1 MAQSKQTTLSGLKRL
16 TASKRFEYFI
26 IGTILAQ
33 AVVLGLETIPEIS
46 DATHDLFVAFHIF
59 VVAVFTVEAA
69 LKIASSYPKPH
80 TYFKDGWNAFDFT
93 IVVLSFIP
101 FAGNFAVVARLVRLL
116 RILRLVSVSGELKMI
131 VSTLVRSIP
140 SIFSI
145 MVLLGILFYIYGI
158 AGYHL
163 FSDMDSENWGTLF
176 DSLITLFK
184 VMTLEEWSNISKPVT
199 DNHSF
204 AWAYFISFI
213 VLGTFVVIN
222 LFIAVI
228 IRKSEEAYKQIQ
240 SETALTNKDILSEIQ
255 EIKKLLDALEKR
267 LK

>member
-1 MAQSKQTTLSGLKRL
+1 MAQPKEAALSGLKKL

-33 AVVLGLETIPEIS
+33 AVVLGLETMPEVS
-46 DATHDLFVAFHIF
+46 GAHDLFSAFHVF
-59 VVAVFTVEAA
+59 VIAVFTVEAG

-80 TYFKDGWNAFDFT
+80 NYFKDGWNVFDFT

-116 RILRLVSVSGELKMI
+116 RILRLVSVSGELKLI

-145 MVLLGILFYIYGI
+145 MILLGILFYIYGI

-240 SETALTNKDILSEIQ
+240 SETALTSKDILSEIQ
-255 EIKKLLDALEKR
+255 EIKKLLDSLEKR